1 MATEIIMPELG
12 ESVHEITVSR
22 WLKKIGD
29 PVKEDEPIVEIM
41 TDKVNTELQAPTSGV
56 LVKILVPEGQNARVF
71 QPLGLIGEPSEIEG
85 ETPQPTT
92 AQPTKVAEEKPAAKA
107 DVEEKPAAR
116 IEIPPAKEEV
126 KVTVETAPPPSEDG
140 KRWYSPVVRAMAK
153 QHQISDA
160 ELATIRGTG
169 SGGRVTRKD
178 LEQYIATRE
187 KARPPVEAP
196 PPAAPTVPQPVQPTP
211 KPTPGVEQEVIT
223 LIGLRKAIADAM
235 TKAHTIPSVSTVTS
249 VDVSKLVEF
258 RKANK
263 ESFQQMYGV
272 RLTYTPFFI
281 KAATETLLE
290 FPMLNS
296 YYSDEG
302 KLVMNHSVHMGVAV
316 ALGGGDEGLIVPV
329 IRDCHKK
336 NLVEIAKDLEEISA
350 KARENKLALADVQGA
365 TFSLTNPGSYGALF
379 GTPMIPPYQGG
390 ILGTYA
396 IHETPV
402 AIDGMI
408 TVRPMMYLVL
418 TYDHRIIDGMLA
430 GRFLQAIK
438 KRLEEFAFF
447 R

>member
-29 PVKEDEPIVEIM
+29 PVKEDEPVVEIM
-41 TDKVNTELQAPTSGV
+41 TDKVNTELQAPVSGV

-71 QPLGLIGEPSEIEG
+71 QPLGLIGEPSEIE
-85 ETPQPTT
+85 EEKLQPT
-92 AQPTKVAEEKPAAKA
+92 QPSKATEAKPEAKVAQEKPTAK
-107 DVEEKPAAR
+107 V
-116 IEIPPAKEEV
+116 EIPPVKEEA
-126 KVTVETAPPPSEDG
+126 KVAFETPAPPSEDG

-160 ELATIRGTG
+160 ELATVKGTG
-169 SGGRVTRKD
+169 SGGRVTKED
-178 LEQYIATRE
+178 LEQYIAMRE
-187 KARPPVEAP
+187 KTRPIEAP

-211 KPTPGVEQEVIT
+211 KPAPGVKQEVIT
-223 LIGLRKAIADAM
+223 LTGLRKAIADAM
-235 TKAHTIPSVSTVTS
+235 TKAHSIPSVSTITS

-263 ESFQQMYGV
+263 EAFQQMYGV

-281 KAATETLLE
+281 KATAETLME

-316 ALGGGDEGLIVPV
+316 ALGSGEEGLIVPV

-350 KARENKLALADVQGA
+350 KARENKLALGDVQGA

>member
-29 PVKEDEPIVEIM
+29 PVKEDEPVVEIM
-41 TDKVNTELQAPTSGV
+41 TDKVNTELQAPASGV

-71 QPLGLIGEPSEIEG
+71 QPLGLIGEESEIEA
-85 ETPQPTT
+85 ERPQTPVE
-92 AQPTKVAEEKPAAKA
+92 PTKATQISEEKPAAKA
-107 DVEEKPAAR
+107 EVEEKPFVKA
-116 IEIPPAKEEV
+116 EIPEKESE
-126 KVTVETAPPPSEDG
+126 TVSLATPPPPSEDG
-140 KRWYSPVVRAMAK
+140 KRWYSPVVRSMAK
-153 QHQISDA
+153 QHHISDA
-160 ELATIRGTG
+160 ELASIRGTG

-178 LEQYIATRE
+178 LEQYLSLRE
-187 KARPPVEAP
+187 KERPVEVPPTTAP
-196 PPAAPTVPQPVQPTP
+196 AIPQPIQPTP
-211 KPTPGVEQEVIT
+211 KPTPGVEQEIIT
-223 LIGLRKAIADAM
+223 LTGMRKAIADAM
-235 TKAHTIPSVSTVTS
+235 TKAHTIPSVSTITS

-263 ESFQQMYGV
+263 EAFQQMYGV

-302 KLVMNHSVHMGVAV
+302 KLVMNRSVHMGVAV
-316 ALGGGDEGLIVPV
+316 ALGGGEEGLIVPV

-350 KARENKLALADVQGA
+350 KARENKLTLGDVQGA

-379 GTPMIPPYQGG
+379 GTPMIPMHQGG

-402 AIDGMI
+402 AIEGMI
-408 TVRPMMYLVL
+408 AIRPMMYLVL

-438 KRLEEFAFF
+438 RRLEEFAFF